1 MRSKLCICSIL
12 LLTGL
17 GIGRARAQVC
27 SGEFGFAGSPA
38 RLIFGLGFN
47 SSAQTYHGGLRVG
60 GERVFGEAEFG
71 MATYDVGGDAWDY
84 GAGFGLQLGG
94 GGGDHP
100 EERKVQLCPEIFVGL
115 SSGPQN
121 IAGTGIDYSEKH
133 FAIGADAGF
142 VLVHKKVIDL
152 VPTASFVIANAWYTL
167 KAPTA
172 VDSTGFDTWETVS
185 LGVGL
190 GFGNQ
195 VTLAPAI
202 AFPIGLPGSGAVY
215 GVSCSIK
222 LSGKP

>member
-17 GIGRARAQVC
+17 GIGRASAQVC
-27 SGEFGFAGSPA
+27 SGEFSFAGSPA

-94 GGGDHP
+94 GGGGGGSGGDHP
-100 EERKVQLCPEIFVGL
+100 GERKVQLCPEIFFVL

-121 IAGTGIDYSEKH
+121 IID
-133 FAIGADAGF
+133 
-142 VLVHKKVIDL
+142 
-152 VPTASFVIANAWYTL
+152 TL
-167 KAPTA
+167 TEYDDQPF
-172 VDSTGFDTWETVS
+172 STGPHAACV
-185 LGVGL
+185 
-190 GFGNQ
+190 
-195 VTLAPAI
+195 
-202 AFPIGLPGSGAVY
+202 
-215 GVSCSIK
+215 
-222 LSGKP
+222 